1 MAQLKC
7 GTVVSIMDSIAPR
20 KLAEEWDNVGLI
32 IGDSSSIVNKIMISL
47 DLPIWVV
54 DEAIENNV
62 DMIIT
67 HHPIIFN
74 PIKKIN
80 NDTALGKKIIK
91 LIKNNIAV
99 YASHTNYDIVQGGLN
114 DIFAKQ
120 LGFEKTEIIRTTA
133 QEKLFKIVVYIPEG
147 FEDKILE
154 EMSKVGAGFI
164 GNYSNCSF
172 RVKGTGTFQPMEGTN
187 PYIGQINR
195 LEKVNEYRLE
205 TIVSESKLNQVIKA
219 MLNAHPY
226 EEVAYD
232 IYELKNKGQSL
243 GLGRI
248 GYLDNEVTL
257 SSYASFIKKALD
269 LDNIRFSGPPN
280 AAIKT
285 VAMLNGSGN
294 NFISAARYAG
304 ADVIITGDLQYHQV
318 LDALEE
324 GIYAIDAGH
333 FGTEKIMIKALSD
346 CLRDTL
352 EKNGYNAEVI
362 ESKSNIDIIMNV

>member
-32 IGDSSSIVNKIMISL
+32 IGDSSSNVNKIMVSL
-47 DLPIWVV
+47 DLPVWVV
-54 DEAIENNV
+54 DEAVENNV

-80 NDTALGKKIIK
+80 SDTTLGKKIIK
-91 LIKNNIAV
+91 LIKNNISV
-99 YASHTNYDIVQGGLN
+99 YSSHTNYDIAQNGLN

-120 LGFEKTEIIRTTA
+120 LGFEKTEIIKTTS

-154 EMSKVGAGFI
+154 EMSKAGAGCI

-172 RVKGTGTFQPMEGTN
+172 RVKGTGTFQPMEGAN
-187 PYIGQINR
+187 PFIGQVDR
-195 LEKVNEYRLE
+195 LEKVDEYRLE
-205 TIVSESKLNQVIKA
+205 TIVPESKLNQVIKA
-219 MLNAHPY
+219 MLAAHPY

-232 IYELKNKGQSL
+232 VYELKNQGQSY

-248 GYLDNEVTL
+248 GYLENEITL
-257 SSYASFIKKALD
+257 SSYASFIKKTLN
-269 LDNIRFSGPPN
+269 LENIRFYGPSD
-280 AAIKT
+280 ALIKT

-294 NFISAARYAG
+294 SFINAARHAG
-304 ADVIITGDLQYHQV
+304 ADVIITGDLQYHQA

-346 CLRDTL
+346 CLRNIL
-352 EKNGYNAEVI
+352 EKNGYNVEVI
-362 ESKSNIDIIMNV
+362 ESKTNTDIMKNV

>member
-1 MAQLKC
+1 
-7 GTVVSIMDSIAPR
+7 
-20 KLAEEWDNVGLI
+20 
-32 IGDSSSIVNKIMISL
+32 
-47 DLPIWVV
+47 
-54 DEAIENNV
+54 
-62 DMIIT
+62 
-67 HHPIIFN
+67 
-74 PIKKIN
+74 
-80 NDTALGKKIIK
+80 
-91 LIKNNIAV
+91 
-99 YASHTNYDIVQGGLN
+99 
-114 DIFAKQ
+114 
-120 LGFEKTEIIRTTA
+120 
-133 QEKLFKIVVYIPEG
+133 
-147 FEDKILE
+147 
-154 EMSKVGAGFI
+154 MSKVGAGFI

-304 ADVIITGDLQYHQV
+304 ADVITGDLHHQV
-318 LDALEE
+318 DALEE
-324 GIYAIDAGH
+324 VFMPLMQGILGQKDNDKH
-333 FGTEKIMIKALSD
+333 FQT
-346 CLRDTL
+346 
-352 EKNGYNAEVI
+352 V
-362 ESKSNIDIIMNV
+362 